1 MGIVSVA
8 GYSIP
13 DGASHRKWPQE
24 RGGQQGGLFYR
35 IFLDFE
41 PIAVNSNFACSD
53 L

>member
-8 GYSIP
+8 EYSIP
-13 DGASHRKWPQE
+13 DGASHREWPQE
-24 RGGQQGGLFYR
+24 RGGLFYR